1 MAASPEYR
9 TIFEI
14 GFRSFPW
21 PAFLN
26 PSFCIMLGIA
36 FYRFS
41 ARQFFKAFGFV
52 AIIVGAIFFLLT
64 SVSLIPMSIRLR
76 NAYVNGHTTVIE
88 GAVEDF
94 HPMPALGPSKE
105 SFSVKGIA
113 FSYYVADFIPC
124 FTNAPPLKGP
134 VHAGL
139 TVRVFYDRSCIQR
152 VDILK

>member
-14 GFRSFPW
+14 GFHSFPW
-21 PAFLN
+21 SAFLN
-26 PSFCIMLGIA
+26 PSLCIMLGIA

-41 ARQFFKAFGFV
+41 SRQLFKAFGFV
-52 AIIVGAIFFLLT
+52 AIIVGTIFFLLA
-64 SVSLIPMSIRLR
+64 SVSVIPMSIRLR
-76 NAYVNGHTTVIE
+76 KAYVSGRTTTIE

-94 HPMPALGPSKE
+94 RPMPALGPSRE
-105 SFSVKGIA
+105 SFSVKGVA
-113 FSYYVADFIPC
+113 FSYFVGDFTPC

-139 TVRVFYDRSCIQR
+139 AVRVFYDDGCIQR